1 MKLKLKEWI
10 AKVTGFVNSSKSANT
25 SGTISLACHRR
36 GHIVMICSWVSFPS
50 ASDGSTITTIPVGFR
65 PISDCDFIVFNT
77 SGTKLG
83 TIRIYANGQVKPVY
97 GAMTAGTVRST
108 FTFIGGGC
116 SIRVF
121 SRLSEAVN
129 SIVRR
134 WRHES

>member
-10 AKVTGFVNSSKSANT
+10 AKVTGFINSSKWADS
-25 SGTISLACHRR
+25 SGTISLSCLRR
-36 GHIVMICSWVSFPS
+36 GHIVMISSWTNFPS

-65 PISDCDFIVFNT
+65 PLADCDFIVFNT

-108 FTFIGGGC
+108 FTFIGGGVLHK
-116 SIRVF
+116 SILKAFRGHQ
-121 SRLSEAVN
+121 LYSEGVVA
-129 SIVRR
+129 
-134 WRHES
+134 